1 MELNMLTIYGQNFIF
16 TLLKAIVYTVSCFVA
31 FYAFD
36 LMDTKTDIRK
46 ELNENH
52 NTGWAIIIGS
62 LILGLAYVIG
72 QI

>member
-1 MELNMLTIYGQNFIF
+1 MELNMIKLYGQNFVF

-31 FYAFD
+31 FFAFD

-46 ELNENH
+46 QLNENQ
-52 NTGWAIIIGS
+52 NTGWAIIIAA